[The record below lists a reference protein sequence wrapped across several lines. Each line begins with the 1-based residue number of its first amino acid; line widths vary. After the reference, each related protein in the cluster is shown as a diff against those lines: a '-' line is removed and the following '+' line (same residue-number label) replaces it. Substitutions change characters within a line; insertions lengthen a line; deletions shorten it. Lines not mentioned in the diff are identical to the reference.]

1 MRKTGEDNEDR
12 KMAGF
17 FPARTRYFSADSRE
31 NRVLEG
37 LDRHQS
43 LGKKGGKVARIRVGA
58 ESARTTKEKRGRTG
72 NIIAR

>member
-17 FPARTRYFSADSRE
+17 FRRELVTFRLTRGKLS
-31 NRVLEG
+31 LEG

-43 LGKKGGKVARIRVGA
+43 LGKKAVKSLG
-58 ESARTTKEKRGRTG
+58 
-72 NIIAR
+72 